1 MMTVE
6 CGFVAAR
13 GEPFSSHGER
23 VVKAGHFTMKCIF
36 RNKSD
41 FSKLYFR
48 NKNWMGNQNLF
59 YIPIPVL
66 KKNGIAIFGIRNEKY
81 YSKVGNFRIR
91 IGIIS
96 FQFHPISI
104 SHEAVHEK
112 KRQ

>member
-1 MMTVE
+1 MMTVG

-13 GEPFSSHGER
+13 GEAFSSHGER

-66 KKNGIAIFGIRNEKY
+66 KKMESQFSEFEMKNIILKLEIFESELG
-81 YSKVGNFRIR
+81 
-91 IGIIS
+91 
-96 FQFHPISI
+96 
-104 SHEAVHEK
+104 
-112 KRQ
+112 